1 MLSVCMCACVCTCAC
16 VSVSMTVTASPCPTH
31 LVSGVRFLRHD
42 LPHISLL
49 QEQVL
54 GLRHQL
60 LLSAP

>member
-1 MLSVCMCACVCTCAC
+1 MLSVCMCAYVCAC
-16 VSVSMTVTASPCPTH
+16 VSVSMTVTASLCPTH

-42 LPHISLL
+42 LTHISLL